1 MPNTDEILLDQLVAV
16 SDCQV
21 EPVDKGIQ
29 LSGMGYVRTPK
40 AYQVP
45 LKIDVIAKTDST
57 NLRLHFAKGQV
68 ILNWEENP
76 DVFAVHEPI
85 FGHDYKVEDKG
96 RIPVNEWVNIIWMIG
111 KDYFT
116 VLVNDEQRFQFGK
129 EDGLVTLGSGMPWL
143 ISNFDH
149 LLSTVGI
156 GPAWGS
162 KVTVKSM
169 KITELE

>member
-1 MPNTDEILLDQLVAV
+1 MPKTEEILLDELIAV
-16 SDCQV
+16 SDCKV
-21 EPVDKGIQ
+21 ERVDEGIH

-40 AYQVP
+40 AYKVP
-45 LKIDVIAKTDST
+45 LKIETIAKTDST
-57 NLRLHFAKGQV
+57 NVRLHFAKGQV

-76 DVFAVHEPI
+76 DILPVHEPI
-85 FGHDYKVEDKG
+85 FGHAYKVEGKG
-96 RIPVNEWVNIIWMIG
+96 RIPVNEWVNITWIIG

-116 VLVNDEQRFQFGK
+116 VLVNDEQRFHFGK

-143 ISNFDH
+143 ISNFDN

-162 KVTVKSM
+162 QVTVKSM
-169 KITELE
+169 TVTELI